1 MTTELGKE
9 LRKLRIDTNER
20 LLDMADR
27 IGKSAAFVSAVE
39 VGKKSP
45 PSGFEELVIS
55 AYGLAGVAASK
66 LRQAADKSRS
76 VFSLEPSSSLG
87 RDTAG
92 LLARRMNNL
101 TDDQLEAIKD
111 ILKRGRDE

>member
-9 LRKLRIDTNER
+9 LRKLRIDENER
-20 LLDMADR
+20 LLDMANR

-39 VGKKSP
+39 IGKKSP
-45 PSGFEELVIS
+45 PSGFEELIVR
-55 AYGLAGVAASK
+55 AYGLVGTAAAK
-66 LRQAADKSRS
+66 LREAADKSRS
-76 VFSLEPSSSLG
+76 VFTIEPTNMLG

-92 LLARRMNNL
+92 LLARRMNTL
-101 TDDQLEAIKD
+101 SDDQLEAIKE

>member
-1 MTTELGKE
+1 MTTQLGKE
-9 LRKLRIDTNER
+9 LRKLRIDHSER
-20 LLDMADR
+20 LLDMAGK

-45 PSGFEELVIS
+45 PSGFEELIIS
-55 AYGLAGVAASK
+55 AYGLVGAAAAK
-66 LRQAADKSRS
+66 IRQAADKSRS
-76 VFSLEPSSSLG
+76 VFSIEPASMLG

-92 LLARRMNNL
+92 LLARRMNTL
-101 TDDQLEAIKD
+101 SDDQLEAIKE